1 MIEYLLKSSGL
12 VIILVVFY
20 LVFLKNETFF
30 SSIRIYFLTGLLF
43 SILIPLIE
51 IPVYIERATKNLST
65 LNFNVFD
72 NETIQVNNSF
82 DWFQLIISI
91 YFIGMLIFSLKF
103 MFQLISLKIFIL
115 NHQKIKQNNFIYIE
129 TKKNIS
135 PFSFFNSIIYNKENF
150 SSEELAQIINHEK
163 VHVKQWHS
171 FDTLLVHLLV
181 ILLWFNPFTWHLKKL
196 IEQNLEFI
204 ADKYALEKSMNKR
217 LYKLT
222 LLKVVS
228 TNFNISITNNFYNS
242 LLKKRIL
249 MLQKNPSN
257 NKKQWKYIVLIPI
270 LIAFISTF
278 NTKIKAQEKSS
289 WEINIAVIDLIIDK
303 NSTNEN
309 LAAET
314 KTFKEEFNTEL
325 TFKDIIR
332 NSENEITA
340 IKITAKNKTN
350 STVFA
355 RQSNKPIQP
364 IIISYNKQTDEI
376 SIGTVKEAEFNVT
389 TNITD
394 TLKIDSNKKKL
405 TKAVFISEDGEKNVF
420 ILDEDNASENFYILK
435 SDGTK
440 GQKIIK
446 TQSSISTIS
455 DKEKPLYFLD
465 EKEITSEEME
475 AIKPE
480 NIVSI
485 NVLKGEAALKLY
497 GEKGKNGVIEITTKK
512 VE

>member
-1 MIEYLLKSSGL
+1 
-12 VIILVVFY
+12 
-20 LVFLKNETFF
+20 
-30 SSIRIYFLTGLLF
+30 
-43 SILIPLIE
+43 
-51 IPVYIERATKNLST
+51 
-65 LNFNVFD
+65 
-72 NETIQVNNSF
+72 
-82 DWFQLIISI
+82 
-91 YFIGMLIFSLKF
+91 
-103 MFQLISLKIFIL
+103 
-115 NHQKIKQNNFIYIE
+115 
-129 TKKNIS
+129 
-135 PFSFFNSIIYNKENF
+135 
-150 SSEELAQIINHEK
+150 
-163 VHVKQWHS
+163 
-171 FDTLLVHLLV
+171 
-181 ILLWFNPFTWHLKKL
+181 
-196 IEQNLEFI
+196 
-204 ADKYALEKSMNKR
+204 
-217 LYKLT
+217 
-222 LLKVVS
+222 
-228 TNFNISITNNFYNS
+228 
-242 LLKKRIL
+242 

-270 LIAFISTF
+270 LIVFISTF

-325 TFKDIIR
+325 TFKNIIR

-364 IIISYNKQTDEI
+364 IIISYNKQNDEI
-376 SIGTVKEAEFNVT
+376 SIATINEDELNVT
-389 TNITD
+389 TNIAD
-394 TLKIDSNKKKL
+394 TLKIDSNKKML
-405 TKAVFISEDGEKNVF
+405 TKAVFISEKGEKNVF

-455 DKEKPLYFLD
+455 DKEKPLYILD